1 MDANNWDFVS
11 QDIETF
17 MFSNDPRIDEI
28 SRKMEEFGYNGHSG
42 ASFGFTMRYMQLLVQ
57 KGEEEFKKCFVL

>member
-1 MDANNWDFVS
+1 MRQMLYFTAPWCGPC
-11 QDIETF
+11 QQLGPI
-17 MFSNDPRIDEI
+17 IDEI